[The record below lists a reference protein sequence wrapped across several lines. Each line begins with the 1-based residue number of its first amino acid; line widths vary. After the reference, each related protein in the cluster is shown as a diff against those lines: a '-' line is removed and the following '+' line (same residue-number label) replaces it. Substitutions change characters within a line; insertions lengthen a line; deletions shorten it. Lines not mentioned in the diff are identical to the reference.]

1 MDDNI
6 LLQIQNKYLSFSEK
20 ERMIANYIIKHSNT
34 LRNININDLAKK
46 THTSNSTIT
55 RFCKKI
61 GCESFIEMKMRL
73 CVSNGI
79 ENKPDTDDIF
89 QKVFSYYNTTI
100 SGTNEILDK
109 KVVMRFLEE
118 IKKAD
123 KIFIYGLGSSGLTAF
138 EMKYRLQR
146 MGMVVDAITDP
157 HIMVMTSSLL
167 TEDDM
172 VIGISNSGSTVEVI
186 KGLEEAKNNKAFVLA
201 ITSFDDSTI
210 NKYADLS
217 IITYN
222 TKFVGEKNF
231 INSQLS
237 IIYLVDILSLL
248 LLEDKRLSLHMDN
261 TLKAVD
267 KYKKKTNN
275 D

>member
-20 ERMIANYIIKHSNT
+20 ERMIANYIIKYSNT

-46 THTSNSTIT
+46 TDTSNSTIT

-73 CVSNGI
+73 CASNSV
-79 ENKPDTDDIF
+79 ENKLDTDDIF
-89 QKVFSYYNTTI
+89 QKVYSYYNTTI

-118 IKKAD
+118 IKNAD
-123 KIFIYGLGSSGLTAF
+123 RIFIYGLGSSGLTAF

-146 MGMVVDAITDP
+146 MGMLVDAITDP

-201 ITSFDDSTI
+201 ITSFDDSPI

-237 IIYLVDILSLL
+237 IIYLIDILSLL
-248 LLEDKRLSLHMDN
+248 LLEDKRLSLHMGN

-267 KYKKKTNN
+267 KYKKRTNN

>member
-20 ERMIANYIIKHSNT
+20 ERMIANYIIKYSNT

-46 THTSNSTIT
+46 TDTSNSTIT

-61 GCESFIEMKMRL
+61 GCESFIEMKMCL
-73 CVSNGI
+73 CASNSV
-79 ENKPDTDDIF
+79 ENKLDTDDIF
-89 QKVFSYYNTTI
+89 QKVYSYYNTTI
-100 SGTNEILDK
+100 TGTNEILDK

-118 IKKAD
+118 IKNAD
-123 KIFIYGLGSSGLTAF
+123 RIFIYGLGSSGLTAF

-146 MGMVVDAITDP
+146 MGMLVDAITDP

-201 ITSFDDSTI
+201 ITSFDDSPI

-237 IIYLVDILSLL
+237 IIYLIDILSLL

-267 KYKKKTNN
+267 KYKKRTNN